1 MKTISSSKRKL
12 RKLADR
18 ISKKVLAVK
27 GGKFLNKPKLESS
40 RRTFLKMAT
49 ASAAAPIL
57 LKTQLTDAAV
67 VIIPP
72 SPATTPWVDY
82 LPDAITPAEPVNDLS
97 PHPLDSG
104 EPDLV
109 GGECGRNT
117 HQRWDEFYQSPN
129 FQYYEMTAKENPDWS
144 FNPAYPLQSIWSFA
158 PGRPDNPVAAQIPSP
173 TYFAHYGKP
182 ILCRIHNNLP
192 QGHVG
197 FGTPE
202 ISTHLHNLHSASES
216 DGFPGDYYSAY
227 KAGPTLTAPGSYN
240 DHCYPNVMAGYE
252 DSPETFGDYREALG
266 TLFYHDHTLDFT
278 APNVY
283 RGLSGFYLL
292 FDKLDSGDEKDE
304 SPEALR
310 LPSWPYDYPL
320 NFADRR
326 FDPSGILYYDQ
337 LNPEGVLGDKV
348 VVNGK
353 IEPVLKVARRKYRL
367 RLLNSGPSRFY
378 ELYMVTPSNTVQK
391 FTYIANDG
399 NLLPAP
405 LHNQTKVTLGVAERA
420 DIVVDFSKYAI
431 GTELYFVN
439 RMRQED
445 TRGPKDV
452 KSPGTRVLKII
463 VDRNPPEPDV
473 SQVPDVLR
481 PLPPLPS
488 AEELAALPVRRWE
501 FARKNGFWTV
511 NDRLVNVNSPRA
523 EIQKGSTE
531 IWELVNPSGGW
542 HHPIHIHFEEGRI
555 LSKTVDGIN
564 VPVSPH
570 EQGRK
575 DVFVLGKTTTMR
587 VLMHFRDFTGK
598 YVMHC
603 HNLVHEDHAMMVR
616 WDIVDPD
623 NS

>member
-1 MKTISSSKRKL
+1 M
-12 RKLADR
+12 
-18 ISKKVLAVK
+18 
-27 GGKFLNKPKLESS
+27 KPKLSSNLKLRSLADSVGTIMLKVKDWNFFGHFQSKSNMDS
-40 RRTFLKMAT
+40 RRAFLKLTT
-49 ASAAAPIL
+49 ASVAAPL
-57 LKTQLTDAAV
+57 LLSAADSEAEV
-67 VIIPP
+67 IVIIPP
-72 SPATTPWVDY
+72 SPATTPWAEY
-82 LPDAITPAEPVNDLS
+82 LPNQITPAEPVNTLD
-97 PHPLDSG
+97 PLPIGQANS
-104 EPDLV
+104 E
-109 GGECGRNT
+109 GGECGRNN
-117 HQRWDEFYQSPN
+117 HQRWDEFANSPDLEH
-129 FQYYEMTAKENPDWS
+129 YEMTAEENPAWA
-144 FNPAYPLQSIWSFA
+144 FKPAYPPHPVWGYATATQAAGI
-158 PGRPDNPVAAQIPSP
+158 PGP

-182 ILCRIHNNLP
+182 VICRIHNNLP
-192 QGHVG
+192 QDHVG

-202 ISTHLHNLHSASES
+202 ISTHLHNLHTGSES
-216 DGFPGDYYSAY
+216 DGFPGDYYSIN
-227 KAGPTLTAPGSYN
+227 KSGPTLNGTGSYK
-240 DHCYPNVMAGYE
+240 DHLYSNVMAGYE
-252 DSPETFGDYREALG
+252 NSPETFGDYREALG
-266 TLFYHDHTLDFT
+266 TLFYHEHTLDFT

-292 FDKLDSGDEKDE
+292 FDKLDSGNEKGAN
-304 SPEALR
+304 PEALR

-320 NFADRR
+320 NFMDRR
-326 FDPSGILYYDQ
+326 FDASGILYFDQ
-337 LNPEGVLGDKV
+337 FNPEGVLGDKV

-378 ELYMVTPSNTVQK
+378 ELYLVTPSNVVQR

-405 LHNQTKVTLGVAERA
+405 LLNQPKVRLGVAERA
-420 DIVVDFSKYAI
+420 DIVVDFSNYAI
-431 GTELYFVN
+431 GTQLYFVN
-439 RMRQED
+439 RLNQED

-452 KSPGTRVLKII
+452 KAPGTRVLKIV

-473 SQVPDVLR
+473 SRVPNILR

-488 AEELAALPVRRWE
+488 ADELAALPVRRWE
-501 FARKNGFWTV
+501 FARKNGLWTI
-511 NDRLVNVNSPRA
+511 NDRLFNVNSPRA
-523 EIQKGSTE
+523 EITKGSAE

-555 LSKTVDGIN
+555 LSKTVDGIS
-564 VPVSPH
+564 VPVPLH

-587 VLMHFRDFTGK
+587 VLMRFRDFTGK

-623 NS
+623 

>member
-1 MKTISSSKRKL
+1 MKTKLSSNWTLRNLASSIEAKMLKLKDTKIPSYLPRKS
-12 RKLADR
+12 D
-18 ISKKVLAVK
+18 
-27 GGKFLNKPKLESS
+27 ES
-40 RRTFLKMAT
+40 RRTFLKLT
-49 ASAAAPIL
+49 SASVVAPL
-57 LKTQLTDAAV
+57 LLSVEQAEAAV
-67 VIIPP
+67 VVIPP
-72 SPATTPWVDY
+72 SPATTPWLEY
-82 LPDAITPAEPVNDLS
+82 LPNAITPAEPVNDLS

-104 EPDLV
+104 EADLD
-109 GGECGRNT
+109 GGECGRNN
-117 HQRWDEFYQSPN
+117 HQRWDEFYISPN
-129 FQYYEMTAKENPDWS
+129 FQYYEMTAKENPSWS
-144 FNPAYPLQSIWSFA
+144 FNPAYPTQKAWGYETATQAIGIHGPTFFA
-158 PGRPDNPVAAQIPSP
+158 
-173 TYFAHYGKP
+173 YYGKP
-182 ILCRIHNNLP
+182 ILLRIHNDLP
-192 QGHVG
+192 QDHIG

-202 ISTHLHNLHSASES
+202 ISTHLHNLHAASES
-216 DGFPGDYYSAY
+216 DGFPGDYYSIN
-227 KAGPTLTAPGSYN
+227 KAGPTLSGPGSYK
-240 DHCYPNVMAGYE
+240 DHCYSNVMAGYE
-252 DSPETFGDYREALG
+252 SSPETFGDYREALG

-292 FDKLDSGDEKDE
+292 FDKLDSGNENDEN
-304 SPEALR
+304 PEALR

-320 NFADRR
+320 NFMDKR
-326 FDPSGILYYDQ
+326 FDANGILFYDQ
-337 LNPEGVLGDKV
+337 LNPEGILGDKV

-378 ELYMVTPSNTVQK
+378 ELYLVTASNAVQK

-405 LHNQTKVTLGVAERA
+405 LLNQTKVNLGNAERA

-439 RMRQED
+439 RLRQED

-452 KSPGTRVLKII
+452 KSPGTRVLKIV
-463 VDRNPPEPDV
+463 VDRNPPEPDN
-473 SQVPDVLR
+473 SQVPNVLR

-488 AEELAALPVRRWE
+488 ADELAALPVRRWE
-501 FARKNGFWTV
+501 FARKSGFWTV
-511 NDRLVNVNSPRA
+511 NDRLVNVNSPRV
-523 EIQKGSTE
+523 EIQKGSAE

-542 HHPIHIHFEEGRI
+542 SHPIHIHFEEGRI

-564 VPVSPH
+564 VPIPPH

-575 DVFVLGKTTTMR
+575 DVYVLGKTTTLR
-587 VLMHFRDFTGK
+587 VLLHFRDFTGK

-603 HNLVHEDHAMMVR
+603 HNLIHEDHAMMVR

-623 NS
+623 GN